1 MSSVFMSTLIINS
14 DQLSH
19 FTAVF
24 SKRYLAADIAPRLRC
39 VEVEPLAGLLRAPGE
54 PATADTRIQ
63 EHATA
68 YELGDAHYQGDTVE
82 YLVPID
88 PQDDLQCESCQ

>member
-1 MSSVFMSTLIINS
+1 MSTLITDSNE
-14 DQLSH
+14 LTH

-24 SKRYLAADIAPRLRC
+24 SKHDLAADIAPQLSRI
-39 VEVEPLAGLLRAPGE
+39 EVEALAGLLRALGE
-54 PATADTRIQ
+54 RATAGTWIQ

-68 YELGDAHYQGDTVE
+68 DELGDAHYQGDTLE

-88 PQDDLQCESCQ
+88 PQENLQCDSCQ

>member
-1 MSSVFMSTLIINS
+1 MRTLITDTNE
-14 DQLSH
+14 LTH

-24 SKRYLAADIAPRLRC
+24 SKQDLAADVAPKLSC
-39 VEVEPLAGLLRAPGE
+39 IEVEALAGLLRALGE
-54 PATADTRIQ
+54 PAAADTWMQ

-68 YELGDAHYQGDTVE
+68 DELGDAHYQGDALE

-88 PQDDLQCESCQ
+88 PQESLQCDSCQ